1 MGRRVTV
8 LVHKGYNLVQLPM
21 VVRATQKL
29 QEQCLAARLSYQA
42 WRGVEDD
49 TARLRKEEQNQ
60 GLLALNVGINALCQ
74 GSRARSA
81 GKGQDR
87 AMNLGQCRITD
98 IMLNAIRL
106 FFGNPD
112 PQVPQ
117 KQPAAAVYVIS
128 LFRSVLHRD

>member
-8 LVHKGYNLVQLPM
+8 LVHKGYNLVQLSM

-29 QEQCLAARLSYQA
+29 QEQCLAAKLSYQA

-60 GLLALNVGINALCQ
+60 GLLALNVGINVECQ

-81 GKGQDR
+81 GKAQDR
-87 AMNLGQCRITD
+87 AMNLGQCRITG
-98 IMLNAIRL
+98 IMLNAINLVFRI
-106 FFGNPD
+106 FGPLPTPKTARRCCVCNIPV
-112 PQVPQ
+112 QECLT
-117 KQPAAAVYVIS
+117 S
-128 LFRSVLHRD
+128 

>member
-1 MGRRVTV
+1 VTV
-8 LVHKGYNLVQLPM
+8 LVHKGYNLEQLLM

-29 QEQCLAARLSYQA
+29 QEQCLAAKLSYQA

-60 GLLALNVGINALCQ
+60 GLLALNVGINAVWQ

-81 GKGQDR
+81 EKAQDR
-87 AMNLGQCRITD
+87 ATNLVRCRITD
-98 IMLNAIRL
+98 IMLNAMRP

-112 PQVPQ
+112 PYLPQ
-117 KQPAAAVYVIS
+117 KQAARANAVIS